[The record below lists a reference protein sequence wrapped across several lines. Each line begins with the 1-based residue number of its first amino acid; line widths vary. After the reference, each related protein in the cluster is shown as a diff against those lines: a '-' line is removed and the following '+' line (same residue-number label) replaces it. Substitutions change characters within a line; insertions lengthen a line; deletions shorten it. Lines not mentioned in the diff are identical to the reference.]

1 MNLIEQLNW
10 RYATKRMNGTKVPQ
24 EKVDRILEAIRL
36 APTSYGLQAFKVF
49 EIEDEAIRERIF
61 NEACPQP
68 QIKEGSHILV
78 LAANKKV
85 TAEMVDDYMNNIAT
99 TRQIPVDVLAGF
111 RAAFDGAVAGT
122 AEQNFVWNA
131 HQTYLALGMGLAAAA
146 LEQVDA
152 TPMEGFNPAAL
163 DQVLGLSEQNLG
175 SVTIL
180 ALGYRDAAN
189 DHLATDAKV
198 RKAKKDLIV
207 KL

>member
-85 TAEMVDDYMNNIAT
+85 TAEMVDDYMNNIAA